1 MAEKSTKPIFT
12 ANAAELTLPANIRRD
27 RDNKILLKFN
37 LALINSIC
45 LSLVVTLVIGYLVI
59 SNQVISKGFTIN
71 SLKNNVS
78 ALSKTNKSLELTAMN
93 LESYAAINEHIV
105 KLGMVG
111 VNNNVEYVES
121 NKEEVAMR

>member
-1 MAEKSTKPIFT
+1 MEEKSTKPIFT

-27 RDNKILLKFN
+27 NKILLKFN

-45 LSLVVTLVIGYLVI
+45 LSLVITLVIGYLVI

-121 NKEEVAMR
+121 NKGEVAMR

>member
-1 MAEKSTKPIFT
+1 MEEKSTKPIFT
-12 ANAAELTLPANIRRD
+12 ANAAELTLPANVR

-45 LSLVVTLVIGYLVI
+45 LSLVITLVIGYLVI

>member
-1 MAEKSTKPIFT
+1 MEEKSTKPIFT
-12 ANAAELTLPANIRRD
+12 ANAAELTLPANIRRN
-27 RDNKILLKFN
+27 NKILLKFN

-45 LSLVVTLVIGYLVI
+45 LSLVITLVIGYLVI